1 MFHPVSQSV
10 NEAFVKEWKCIYY
23 ILRYFFV
30 TPTYSCL
37 KLTYN
42 ITTFS
47 VTLNHSITSIYCVYN
62 IWIFTHTYTYIHIIY
77 ICVCVYIYT
86 YIYIYIYI
94 YLYLH
99 NTTKQ
104 FSNKRNN
111 FNLYS
116 KLLDDPIATLHVT
129 VYMAEDHGGNNNKY
143 CFYISPLNCFSVS
156 VSLSL
161 SIYLKLLPLWKLLES
176 LSVTANLHLLQNL
189 YGRLVFLF

>member
-1 MFHPVSQSV
+1 M
-10 NEAFVKEWKCIYY
+10 
-23 ILRYFFV
+23 
-30 TPTYSCL
+30 
-37 KLTYN
+37 
-42 ITTFS
+42 
-47 VTLNHSITSIYCVYN
+47 
-62 IWIFTHTYTYIHIIY
+62 
-77 ICVCVYIYT
+77 CVYIYIH
-86 YIYIYIYI
+86 IYIYIYI

-161 SIYLKLLPLWKLLES
+161 SIYLKLLPLWKLLVS
-176 LSVTANLHLLQNL
+176 LSVTANLHLIQNL